1 LTTSNKGQQT
11 KITISLVVIAL
22 VAAHLCLWLLPGI
35 FAPWN
40 AQMIDRLYRLRDAVD
55 HLRPAYDQTIVH
67 VDINNSAIQ
76 KLNNYYLNRS
86 YYAQVVRNL
95 ATMGVALQAYDFIFA
110 SRLNA
115 RDDQALI
122 DATREAGT
130 VYFGL
135 AFLLT
140 HSALGGKQSREN
152 EDVHRYLERTKW
164 PLHVVGDSAGL
175 YFGKD
180 PLPTF
185 IPLASVAKGLGF
197 INIKPDV
204 DGVFRRIPL
213 LVKYDGGCYPSFS
226 LRIVCD
232 YLGVSPEK
240 IAVIPGKN
248 IVLKDARR
256 PEGTSHDITIPI
268 DDDGNMLVNFVG
280 PWERMTHYNFADIYD
295 ASETPDEMETWTEE
309 LKGKIVLISDVSTG
323 SSDLGPVPTDMSFP
337 LSGLHANA
345 IHTMLTEEFLREVSG
360 MEIMMVELL
369 LAAIILVLSL
379 RFATHFFPI
388 YMVLLAAGYLV
399 MVGLC
404 FLKGR
409 LVLGVIGPLL
419 MMFFAGILVTAYRYF
434 IGAKEKEVLR
444 RTFEAYFPPLV
455 VKKIMANPGFL
466 ALGGQKKE
474 LTVLFSDIKDFTTH
488 SADLTPAQIQ
498 HFLNEYFEAMV
509 EVVFSYQGTV
519 DKYIGDGLMV
529 FFGDPEPQPD
539 HALRCVRAAMEMQKR
554 TAELREKW
562 RQSGGFPIAIR
573 IGINTGEVVVGNMG
587 SARRLAYTVLGS
599 AVNLAQRLET
609 NAPVGGILI
618 SERTYD
624 LVKEEVQAR
633 SVGPLKVKGIE
644 RPISAYEVQLRSGG
658 ESAEC

>member
-1 LTTSNKGQQT
+1 MTTSNKRQQA

-22 VAAHLCLWLLPGI
+22 VAAHFCLWLLPGV
-35 FAPWN
+35 FTPWN
-40 AQMIDRLYRLRDAVD
+40 AQMIDRLYRLRYAVD

-95 ATMGVALQAYDFIFA
+95 AAMGVAIQAYDFIFA
-110 SRLNA
+110 SRVNA
-115 RDDQALI
+115 RDDHALI

-140 HSALGGKQSREN
+140 HSALAEKQGPEN
-152 EDVHRYLERTKW
+152 VDVHRYLDRTKW
-164 PLHVVGDSAGL
+164 PLDGIGDSSRL

-185 IPLASVAKGLGF
+185 IPLASAAKGLGF
-197 INIKPDV
+197 INIKPDA

-213 LVKYDGGCYPSFS
+213 LVKYDGGCYPSFA
-226 LRIVCD
+226 LRVVCD

-240 IAVIPGKN
+240 IVVTPGHN
-248 IVLKDARR
+248 ITLKDARR
-256 PEGTSHDITIPI
+256 PGGASHDIAIPI
-268 DDDGNMLVNFVG
+268 DDHGNMLVNFIG

-309 LKGKIVLISDVSTG
+309 LKGKIALISDVSTG
-323 SSDLGPVPTDMSFP
+323 SSDLGPVPTDLSFP

-345 IHTMLTEEFLREVSG
+345 IHTMLTEEFLKEASG
-360 MEIMMVELL
+360 TEMMVIELC
-369 LAAIILVLSL
+369 LALIILMLSL

-388 YMVLLAAGYLV
+388 YMVLLAAAYLII
-399 MVGLC
+399 VGVC
-404 FLKGR
+404 FLKVR
-409 LVLGVIGPLL
+409 LILGVIGPLL
-419 MMFFAGILVTAYRYF
+419 MVFFAGILVTAYRYF

-474 LTVLFSDIKDFTTH
+474 LTILFSDIKDFTTH
-488 SADLTPAQIQ
+488 SADLSPAQIQ

-529 FFGDPEPQPD
+529 FFGDPEAQPD
-539 HALRCVRAAMEMQKR
+539 HALRCVRAAIEMQKK
-554 TAELREKW
+554 TGELREKW

-573 IGINTGEVVVGNMG
+573 IGINSGEVVVGNMG

-609 NAPVGGILI
+609 NAPIGGILI

-624 LVKEEVQAR
+624 LVKGEIPAR
-633 SVGPLKVKGIE
+633 PVGPLKVKGIE
-644 RPISAYEVQLRSGG
+644 TAISAYVVLVE
-658 ESAEC
+658 E